1 MLNVQTIFTHLND
14 KKFEEYNHLLFRVI
28 CTNNKI
34 NLIVEERE
42 KLFDYY
48 LTWMIT
54 IKVFQRY
61 QNRTDE
67 DLKGI
72 VKKMYTNIIKNNEL
86 VMSLEKAT
94 FDDYFL
100 MRQVIEGR
108 IIRFILTF
116 NEITELSEYM
126 MKLKAFIDITKDIDS
141 RDIHIQDTSYIELKK
156 SIVAVQINIIQNVF
170 NQIYT
175 QLKIQIQIDKATLQ
189 NQVELEKIAE
199 NDVKGEKILA
209 MKDELVSQIELKDQ
223 ALRHAQEMNNFLK
236 QNIDATR
243 TIQEDMNYSVPF
255 HPYRVSDYYPEIRH
269 QKLEQLHDMDAHSYV

>member
-1 MLNVQTIFTHLND
+1 
-14 KKFEEYNHLLFRVI
+14 
-28 CTNNKI
+28 
-34 NLIVEERE
+34 
-42 KLFDYY
+42 
-48 LTWMIT
+48 
-54 IKVFQRY
+54 
-61 QNRTDE
+61 
-67 DLKGI
+67 
-72 VKKMYTNIIKNNEL
+72 
-86 VMSLEKAT
+86 MSLEKAT

-116 NEITELSEYM
+116 NEITELREYM

-223 ALRHAQEMNNFLK
+223 ALNFLK
-236 QNIDATR
+236 QSLDATR
-243 TIQEDMNYSVPF
+243 TIQEDMNYSLPI
-255 HPYRVSDYYPEIRH
+255 HHYRVNEHYPEIRQ
-269 QKLEQLHDMDAHSYV
+269 QKKIQQLHDMDAHSYA